1 MPPRRIISVRRNIMA
16 EPPIRRN
23 ATETK
28 GGINVRAVKWVLGI
42 SLLLAV
48 GAMIWTFVAA
58 PQATTPDVSG
68 TTPTS
73 VTAPA
78 IRDGVPVRA

>member
-1 MPPRRIISVRRNIMA
+1 MA

-28 GGINVRAVKWVLGI
+28 GGTNVRAITWVLGI

-48 GAMIWTFVAA
+48 GAMIWTYAA
-58 PQATTPDVSG
+58 TPRATTPDMSG
-68 TTPTS
+68 TTPAS
-73 VTAPA
+73 APA
-78 IRDGVPVRA
+78 PAKPIRDGVPVRV